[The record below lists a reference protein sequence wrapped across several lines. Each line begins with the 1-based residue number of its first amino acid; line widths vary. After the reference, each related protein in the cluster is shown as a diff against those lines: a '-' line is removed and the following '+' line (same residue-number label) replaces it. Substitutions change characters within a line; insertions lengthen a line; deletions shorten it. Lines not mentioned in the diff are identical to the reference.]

1 MTTSTHTSTPSST
14 SYATCF
20 CTKCCEH
27 KPVED
32 FYRTNRLN
40 TKGTCKKCWAA
51 YIGSRRSKTKQSLSV
66 KERVD
71 AVEVRLSEL
80 AQTIQ
85 SAETSLG
92 FRLKQLET
100 FTENFSNQLGKLAQN
115 LPTGPQQGLSSA
127 GLEQAYTHL
136 CTMYENLRTDM
147 QALKNGADNPA
158 ETLPAALKPTSPA
171 STPAPD
177 TSTPIPDTKPLR
189 AAIAQS
195 LADPYTPVPLDT
207 YFLLNGATFAYGLN
221 KAMDTGNLKPYTTA
235 FDPVWKQMH
244 KEDRLARLQEEK
256 DDPLANL

>member
-1 MTTSTHTSTPSST
+1 M
-14 SYATCF
+14 
-20 CTKCCEH
+20 
-27 KPVED
+27 
-32 FYRTNRLN
+32 
-40 TKGTCKKCWAA
+40 
-51 YIGSRRSKTKQSLSV
+51 
-66 KERVD
+66 
-71 AVEVRLSEL
+71 EVRLSEL

-100 FTENFSNQLGKLAQN
+100 FTENFSNQLDKLAQT

-147 QALKNGADNPA
+147 QALKNGAGNPA
-158 ETLPAALKPTSPA
+158 AATHPAPDYKPAALKP
-171 STPAPD
+171 APPD
-177 TSTPIPDTKPLR
+177 ATPIPDTKPLR

-195 LADPYTPVPLDT
+195 LADPYTPVPMDT

-244 KEDRLARLQEEK
+244 KEDKLARMQEEK

>member
-1 MTTSTHTSTPSST
+1 MTTSTPSST

-51 YIGSRRSKTKQSLSV
+51 YIGSRRSKTKQSLSI

-71 AVEVRLSEL
+71 GMEVRLSEL
-80 AQTIQ
+80 AQAIQ

-100 FTENFSNQLGKLAQN
+100 FTENFSSQLDKLAQN
-115 LPTGPQQGLSSA
+115 LPTGPQQGPQQGLSSA

-147 QALKNGADNPA
+147 QALKNGAGNPA
-158 ETLPAALKPTSPA
+158 GTLPAALKPAPPA
-171 STPAPD
+171 STPE
-177 TSTPIPDTKPLR
+177 TSTPAPPDTKPLR

-207 YFLLNGATFAYGLN
+207 CFLLNGATFTYGLN

-235 FDPVWKQMH
+235 FDPVWRQMH
-244 KEDRLARLQEEK
+244 KEDRLARMQEEQ